1 MIPFI
6 KKRINSEPIDWELKS
21 HSETGGTHEYEYCAE
36 SQYEDR
42 KYHLSATVNSMK
54 EKQHLTFC

>member
-6 KKRINSEPIDWELKS
+6 KNGINSEPIDWELKS
-21 HSETGGTHEYEYCAE
+21 HTENDGTHKYEYCAE

-42 KYHLSATVNSMK
+42 KYHLYATVNSMK
-54 EKQHLTFC
+54 DTQHFTFC